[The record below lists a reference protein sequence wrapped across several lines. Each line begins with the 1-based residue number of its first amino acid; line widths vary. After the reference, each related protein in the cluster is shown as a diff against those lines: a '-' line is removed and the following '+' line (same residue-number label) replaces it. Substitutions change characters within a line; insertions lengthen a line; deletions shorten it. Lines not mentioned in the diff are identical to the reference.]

1 MKFLKIIQLLLLCIT
16 AIIAALC
23 YGDVLEFKPD
33 NLFVFFGAIG
43 GICAFLLEVYS
54 RQAKKF
60 SAANVLAVG
69 YVKNFL
75 EPVMIQILDH
85 KKPGDPIPKFYVF
98 IPLEISK
105 LEENSI
111 VLLKKSLD
119 NDGYVSAPVNVQIPK
134 QRTRNILLITK
145 NGNGFYFDIATT
157 LSSLSALIEYTLE
170 KKKNTSPEKLKD
182 TIFKEHINYFKD
194 ELIKLLK
201 DKDLDKYVTLIKS
214 IEEIDEFKT
223 D

>member
-111 VLLKKSLD
+111 VLLKKLLN
-119 NDGYVSAPVNVQIPK
+119 NDGYESATINVQIPK
-134 QRTRNILLITK
+134 QRPKNILFITNSE
-145 NGNGFYFDIATT
+145 NGNSFYFDIATT

-170 KKKNTSPEKLKD
+170 KKKNTSPESLKD
-182 TIFKEHINYFKD
+182 SIFTEYMNYFRA

-201 DKDLDKYVTLIKS
+201 DKDLDEYVMFIKS
-214 IEEIDEFKT
+214 IEEIK
-223 D
+223 